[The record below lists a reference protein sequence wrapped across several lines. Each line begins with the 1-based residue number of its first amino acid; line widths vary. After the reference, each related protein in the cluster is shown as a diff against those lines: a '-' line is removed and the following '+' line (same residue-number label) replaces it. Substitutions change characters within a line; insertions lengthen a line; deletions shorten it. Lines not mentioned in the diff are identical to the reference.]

1 MRNKH
6 LEKTVDS
13 TQNQGFT
20 IMEVLIGLAI
30 FSIGILGV
38 AAMQISATNGNSSAG
53 RITSNMTWAFDRV
66 EELMALPYDHA
77 ALSAGN
83 HSVTAGNLATDSD
96 GIDNDSD
103 GEIDE
108 AGETGNISM
117 QWTVTD
123 DMPMNRTKTI
133 QITVNRTGPGGLRT
147 VTLTQVIP
155 EII

>member
-1 MRNKH
+1 MRNKN
-6 LEKTVDS
+6 LEKALNS
-13 TQNQGFT
+13 TWSKGFT
-20 IMEVLIGLAI
+20 LMEVLIGLAI

-38 AAMQISATNGNSSAG
+38 AAMQISATNGNSLAG

-66 EELMALPYDHA
+66 EELMALPYTDA
-77 ALSAGN
+77 ALSAGD
-83 HSVTAGNLATDSD
+83 HSVTAGSD
-96 GIDNDSD
+96 GIDNNSD

-133 QITVNRTGPGGLRT
+133 QITVTRTGPGGSRT

>member
-1 MRNKH
+1 
-6 LEKTVDS
+6 LEKAVNS
-13 TQNQGFT
+13 TWSKGFT
-20 IMEVLIGLAI
+20 LIEVLIGLAI

-53 RITSNMTWAFDRV
+53 RITSNITWAFDRV
-66 EELMALPYDHA
+66 EELMALPYTDA

-83 HSVTAGNLATDSD
+83 HSVTAGNLTTDSD

-103 GEIDE
+103 GGIDE
-108 AGETGNISM
+108 AGETGTISL

-133 QITVNRTGPGGLRT
+133 QITVTRTGPGGVRT

>member
-6 LEKTVDS
+6 LEKAVIS
-13 TQNQGFT
+13 TWSQGFT
-20 IMEVLIGLAI
+20 LMEVLIGLAI

-38 AAMQISATNGNSSAG
+38 AAMQISATNSNSSAG
-53 RITSNMTWAFDRV
+53 RVTSNITWAFDRV
-66 EELMALPYDHA
+66 EELMALPYTHA

-133 QITVNRTGPGGLRT
+133 QITVTRTGPGGSRT

>member
-6 LEKTVDS
+6 LEKAVIS
-13 TQNQGFT
+13 TWSKGFT
-20 IMEVLIGLAI
+20 LMEVLIGLAI
-30 FSIGILGV
+30 FSIGILAV
-38 AAMQISATNGNSSAG
+38 TAMQISATNSNSSAG
-53 RITSNMTWAFDRV
+53 RVTSNITWAFDRV
-66 EELMALPYDHA
+66 EELMALPYTHA

-133 QITVNRTGPGGLRT
+133 QITVTRTGPGGLRT

>member
-6 LEKTVDS
+6 LEKAVDS
-13 TQNQGFT
+13 KRNQGFT

-66 EELMALPYDHA
+66 EELMALPYTHA

-83 HSVTAGNLATDSD
+83 HSVTAGNLTTASD

-103 GEIDE
+103 GGIDE
-108 AGETGNISM
+108 AGETGNISI

-133 QITVNRTGPGGLRT
+133 QITVTRTGPGNPKT

>member
-1 MRNKH
+1 
-6 LEKTVDS
+6 
-13 TQNQGFT
+13 
-20 IMEVLIGLAI
+20 MEVLIALAI

-38 AAMQISATNGNSSAG
+38 AAMQVSATNSSSFAG
-53 RITSNMTWAFDRV
+53 RVTTNTTWAMDRL
-66 EELMALPYDHA
+66 EELMALPYTHA
-77 ALSAGN
+77 DLSAGN
-83 HSVTAGNLATDSD
+83 HSVTAGTFTTDSD

-108 AGETGNISM
+108 AGEAGNISI

-133 QITVNRTGPGGLRT
+133 LITVTRTGAGVPKT

-155 EII
+155 EVI

>member
-1 MRNKH
+1 MRNKN
-6 LEKTVDS
+6 LEKAVNS
-13 TQNQGFT
+13 TWSKGFT
-20 IMEVLIGLAI
+20 LIEVLIGLAI

-53 RITSNMTWAFDRV
+53 RITSNMTWALDCV
-66 EELMALPYDHA
+66 EELMALPYTHA
-77 ALSAGN
+77 ALNVGN
-83 HSVTAGNLATDSD
+83 HSVTAGNLTTDSD

-108 AGETGNISM
+108 VGETGNISM

-133 QITVNRTGPGGLRT
+133 QITVTRTGPGGSRT

>member
-6 LEKTVDS
+6 LDNTVDS
-13 TQNQGFT
+13 RWNQGFT

-66 EELMALPYDHA
+66 EELMALPYTDA

-83 HSVTAGNLATDSD
+83 HSVAAGNLTTVSD

-108 AGETGNISM
+108 AGETGNISI

-123 DMPMNRTKTI
+123 DMPMNRTKTV
-133 QITVNRTGPGGLRT
+133 QITVTRTGPGNPKT

>member
-1 MRNKH
+1 MRNKN
-6 LEKTVDS
+6 LEKALNS
-13 TQNQGFT
+13 TWSKGFT
-20 IMEVLIGLAI
+20 LIEVLIGLAI

-38 AAMQISATNGNSSAG
+38 AAMQISATNGNSLAG

-66 EELMALPYDHA
+66 EELMALPYTDA

-83 HSVTAGNLATDSD
+83 HSVTALNLTTDSD

-133 QITVNRTGPGGLRT
+133 QITVTRTGPRGLRT

>member
-6 LEKTVDS
+6 LEKAVDS
-13 TQNQGFT
+13 GRNQGFT

-66 EELMALPYDHA
+66 EELMALPYTDA

-83 HSVTAGNLATDSD
+83 HSVTAGNLTTVSD

-108 AGETGNISM
+108 AGETGTISI

-133 QITVNRTGPGGLRT
+133 QITVTRTGPGNPKT

>member
-6 LEKTVDS
+6 LEKAVDS
-13 TQNQGFT
+13 TWSQGFT
-20 IMEVLIGLAI
+20 IMEVLIALAI

-38 AAMQISATNGNSSAG
+38 AAMQISATNSSCSAG
-53 RITSNMTWAFDRV
+53 RVTSNITWAFDRV
-66 EELMALPYDHA
+66 EELMALPYTHA

-83 HSVTAGNLATDSD
+83 HSVTAGNLSTDSD

-133 QITVNRTGPGGLRT
+133 QITVTRTGPGGLKT

>member
-6 LEKTVDS
+6 LEKAVIS
-13 TQNQGFT
+13 TWSQGFT
-20 IMEVLIGLAI
+20 LMEVLIGLAI

-38 AAMQISATNGNSSAG
+38 AAMQISATNSNSSDG
-53 RITSNMTWAFDRV
+53 RVTSNITWAFDRV
-66 EELMALPYDHA
+66 EELMALPYTHA

-133 QITVNRTGPGGLRT
+133 QITVTRTGPGGVRT

>member
-1 MRNKH
+1 MRNKN
-6 LEKTVDS
+6 LEKALNS
-13 TQNQGFT
+13 TWSKGFT
-20 IMEVLIGLAI
+20 LIEVLIGLAI

-53 RITSNMTWAFDRV
+53 RVTSNITWAFDRV
-66 EELMALPYDHA
+66 EELMALPYTHA

-83 HSVTAGNLATDSD
+83 HSVTAGNLTTDSD

-133 QITVNRTGPGGLRT
+133 QITVTRTGPGGLKT